1 MNAEPQPEQQ
11 PDDRNDEILVEPVA
25 QAGDDGDAVDV
36 EIDADVD
43 VEKEI
48 EESERLIGN
57 V

>member
-36 EIDADVD
+36 EIDADV
-43 VEKEI
+43 EKEI